1 LRLARIALFTII
13 AVLAM
18 AESAEGAISFHP
30 CGKTTPVLCAKLD
43 VPLDRS
49 GAVPGTVGLQIRR
62 VNALQPLQPP
72 IFAFAGGPGQSATPF
87 VNDIAYGFRN
97 PLLTRDLIVFDQR
110 GTGRSGLI
118 RCPTLEGLGAR
129 LFRVAGAAADCAET
143 LGPKRAFYT
152 TPASVEDIEAIRA
165 GIGAEKITLYGV
177 SYGTKVALAYAARY
191 PQHVDRLVLDSVVD
205 IDGPDPYGLDI
216 TAALPRVLRR
226 LCANGCEHVTR
237 DPVADLA
244 ALVRK
249 LSAGLIHGPIVKPDG
264 RTHVSR
270 LGRLRLF
277 DMIVEGDF
285 DPTLR
290 SGLPGAIRSALA
302 DDYAPLL
309 RMANR
314 ADRIESES
322 VGSFDTAVFT
332 ATQCEEGPLPW
343 DRTTPQNKRA
353 EVARSRLAAVPNA
366 ALGPFDRST
375 LLLESGPFALCTGWP
390 TAPAAPQF
398 STGPLPDVPALIL
411 SGKDDLRTPSEGAKL
426 VAARLPHAKLLTV
439 PDTGHDVLDTE
450 FRGCSRRALLA
461 FFADRPIDD
470 CRHHK
475 RLFAVE
481 PIAPTSIAQVGT
493 AGGIAGGPGR
503 TAEAVRLT
511 LRDMAVQLTAQ
522 LLSGDFT
529 ATFTGIGGLRGGRIA
544 FTVEGVRLS
553 HLVYVPGVSITGRIN
568 FAKRTSGLLR
578 ISGDAAA
585 KGELRVRRDGSL
597 SGHLG
602 GRRVHFQ
609 IRNDALPGGGAL
621 LSRVKALSKVRR
633 VRLP

>member
-1 LRLARIALFTII
+1 LRLARIALI
-13 AVLAM
+13 ALVVVLVM
-18 AESAEGAISFHP
+18 AESAAGAISFRP
-30 CGKTTPVLCAKLD
+30 CGKATILLCGRLD
-43 VPLDRS
+43 VPLDRT
-49 GAVPGTVGLQIRR
+49 GAVPGTVGLRIRAVR
-62 VNALQPLQPP
+62 APEALQPP
-72 IFAFAGGPGQSATPF
+72 IFALAGGPGQSATPF
-87 VNDIAYGFRN
+87 AADIAYSFRQ

-165 GIGAEKITLYGV
+165 GIGAERITLYGV

-191 PQHVDRLVLDSVVD
+191 PQHVDRLVLDSIVD
-205 IDGPDPYGLDI
+205 IDGPDAYGLDI

-226 LCANGCEHVTR
+226 LCAHGCEHVTS

-249 LSAGLIHGPIVKPDG
+249 LSTGLIHGPLVGPDG
-264 RTHVSR
+264 RPHVSR
-270 LGRLRLF
+270 FGRLRLF

-290 SGLPGAIRSALA
+290 SGLPGAVKSALA

-309 RMANR
+309 RLANR
-314 ADRIESES
+314 ADRIESET
-322 VGSFDTAVFT
+322 VGSFNTAVFT

-343 DRTTPQNKRA
+343 DRTTPPSQRA
-353 EVARSRLAAVPNA
+353 QEARGRLAAVPSG

-375 LLLESGPFALCTGWP
+375 MLLESGPFALCTGWP

-398 STGPLPDVPALIL
+398 SSGPLPDVPALIL

-439 PDTGHDVLDTE
+439 ADTGHDVLDTE
-450 FRGCSRRALLA
+450 FRGCSRHALLA
-461 FFADRPIDD
+461 FFADRPISD

-481 PIAPTSIAQVGT
+481 PIAPTSIAQVRT
-493 AGGIAGGPGR
+493 AGGVGGLPGR

-511 LRDMAVQLTAQ
+511 LRDMAVQLTGH
-522 LLSGDFT
+522 LLTGDI
-529 ATFTGIGGLRGGRIA
+529 AAAFTGIGGLRGGRIA
-544 FTVEGVRLS
+544 FTLEGVRLS
-553 HLVYVPGVSITGRIN
+553 HLVYVPSVSVTGAIN
-568 FAKRTSGLLR
+568 FAKKTNGILR

-585 KGELRVRRDGSL
+585 GGTLRVQPDGSL
-597 SGHLG
+597 SGRLG

-621 LSRVKALSKVRR
+621 LARVKAFAKAKRR
-633 VRLP
+633 

>member
-1 LRLARIALFTII
+1 LRLARFAFLVVV
-13 AVLAM
+13 AVLVT
-18 AESAEGAISFHP
+18 AESAQGAISFRP
-30 CGKTTPVLCAKLD
+30 CGRTTAVECSKLD

-49 GAVPGTVGLQIRR
+49 GAVPGTVRLDIRR
-62 VNALQPLQPP
+62 LRALRSLQPP
-72 IFAFAGGPGQSATPF
+72 IFALSGGPGQSATPF
-87 VNDIAYGFRN
+87 VNDIAFVFRR
-97 PLLTRDLIVFDQR
+97 PLVTRDLIVFDQR

-143 LGPKRAFYT
+143 LGPKRSFYT
-152 TPASVEDIEAIRA
+152 TPVSVEDIEAIRA

-205 IDGPDPYGLDI
+205 VDGPDPFGLDI
-216 TAALPRVLRR
+216 TAAMPRVLAR
-226 LCANGCEHVTR
+226 LCAHGCERVTR
-237 DPVADLA
+237 SAVADLS

-249 LSAGLIHGPIVKPDG
+249 LGTGLIHGPLVKPDG
-264 RTHVSR
+264 RPRVAR

-277 DMIVEGDF
+277 DLIVEGDF

-302 DDYAPLL
+302 DDFAPLL
-309 RMANR
+309 RLANR
-314 ADRIESES
+314 ADRVEAET
-322 VGSFDTAVFT
+322 VGQFNSAVFA

-343 DRTTPQNKRA
+343 DRNTPRNARA
-353 EVARSRLAAVPNA
+353 EAAKQRLAAVPNA

-390 TAPAAPQF
+390 NAPAAPPF
-398 STGPLPDVPALIL
+398 ATGPLPDVPALIL
-411 SGKDDLRTPSEGAKL
+411 SGKDDLRTPFEGAKL
-426 VAARLPHAKLLTV
+426 VAAKLPHSKLLNV

-450 FRGCSRRALLA
+450 FHSCSRRALVA
-461 FFADRPIDD
+461 FFDDRPIAD

-481 PIAPTSIAQVGT
+481 PVAPTSIARIATTGGVG
-493 AGGIAGGPGR
+493 GRPGR

-522 LLSGDFT
+522 LLTGDFT
-529 ATFTGIGGLRGGRIA
+529 VTFTGIGGLRGGRIA
-544 FTVEGVRLS
+544 FTFEGVRLS
-553 HLVYVPGVSITGRIN
+553 HLVYVPGVNVTGSIKFG
-568 FAKRTSGLLR
+568 KRTTGLFR
-578 ISGDAAA
+578 ISGKAAS
-585 KGELRVRRDGSL
+585 KGALRIQRDGSL
-597 SGHLG
+597 RGRLG

-609 IRNDALPGGGAL
+609 IPNDALPGGGAL
-621 LSRVKALSKVRR
+621 LARVKALSRAKRR
-633 VRLP
+633 